1 MSVAILV
8 KFKSTDQAPLYIPVA
23 TQGEYHGVWLSA
35 AEKLGLKWVPLFED
49 GPVVDVSDLP
59 SLLDEFRQLRKALA
73 GSPTNALLL
82 EHIDSILEQF
92 GQLDLTE
99 VSKIV
104 IG

>member
-1 MSVAILV
+1 MSVAILI
-8 KFKSTDQAPLYIPVA
+8 KFKSTDRAPLYIPVA

-59 SLLDEFRQLRKALA
+59 TLLDEFRQLRDALA
-73 GSPTNALLL
+73 GSPKNDALL
-82 EHIDSILEQF
+82 EHIDSILEEF
-92 GQLDLTE
+92 SRLDLTE
-99 VSKIV
+99 VSRIA